1 MTKELDQYDL
11 SATCNE
17 LHDTIDSL
25 TNWYIRLSRRRF
37 SGKGE
42 EEDRDAALQTLHDV
56 LLTLSQV
63 LAPFC
68 PFVTDTMYLNLVSD
82 DHGSVHL
89 TDWPETRDLTAQ
101 EQDLL
106 AKTRTLRGIVSLG
119 MSLRSEKK
127 IKVRQPLQSA
137 TFALPPGITLR
148 EEDRALLKQELNVK
162 DVTALSDPGELGQA
176 IALVDAR
183 KVGPRLGK
191 RVQEIINAGK
201 NGDFQEQKDGSV
213 LIMEETM
220 SPDEVSIQY
229 RGKEGQDVAA
239 DHGIVVSLDT
249 EITDTLLLEG
259 QSRDLIRAIQQLRKE
274 SGLEFTDHISL
285 SINGADNILS
295 EHSVSIAEETNA
307 TLEKNNG
314 KKQSISFEG
323 DSVTVQFEKK

>member
-1 MTKELDQYDL
+1 M
-11 SATCNE
+11 
-17 LHDTIDSL
+17 
-25 TNWYIRLSRRRF
+25 
-37 SGKGE
+37 
-42 EEDRDAALQTLHDV
+42 
-56 LLTLSQV
+56 
-63 LAPFC
+63 
-68 PFVTDTMYLNLVSD
+68 
-82 DHGSVHL
+82 
-89 TDWPETRDLTAQ
+89 
-101 EQDLL
+101 
-106 AKTRTLRGIVSLG
+106 
-119 MSLRSEKK
+119 
-127 IKVRQPLQSA
+127 
-137 TFALPPGITLR
+137 
-148 EEDRALLKQELNVK
+148 K